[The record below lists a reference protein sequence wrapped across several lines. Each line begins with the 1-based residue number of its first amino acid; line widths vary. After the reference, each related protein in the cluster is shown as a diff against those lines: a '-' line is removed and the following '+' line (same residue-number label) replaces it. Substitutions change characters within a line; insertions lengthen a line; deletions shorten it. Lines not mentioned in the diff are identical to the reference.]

1 MNTVFPGKGYRVQ
14 GLTSVPLAHTAGP
27 FATPAVSARLATACC
42 RYVELATDVYACGAG
57 ADASG

>member
-1 MNTVFPGKGYRVQ
+1 M
-14 GLTSVPLAHTAGP
+14 TSVPLAHTAGP
-27 FATPAVSARLATACC
+27 FATPGVSARQIWLATACC